1 MTGVPSIPSTPTN
14 HERLLRLSAVRNR
27 VPYSRATIYRL
38 VASLQFPRPV
48 SLGGRAIAWKESDI
62 DAWIQAR
69 IDGSAATGAR

>member
-1 MTGVPSIPSTPTN
+1 MTGNTSNILTPTI
-14 HERLLRLSAVRNR
+14 HEKLLRLSEVRSR

-48 SLGGRAIAWKESDI
+48 SLGERAVAWKESDI

-69 IDGSAATGAR
+69 IDGSAATEAR